1 MASRC
6 RTISRPAMSFLKSS
20 FSKPSST
27 PMFSAQSPRLSPSP
41 FSSPLP
47 QMAML
52 QSLLPLHSALSSAR
66 LTSCLGIDTK
76 GCRSLS
82 QGMLSSANPGV

>member
-1 MASRC
+1 MAPRC

-27 PMFSAQSPRLSPSP
+27 PMFSAQLARLSSPP
-41 FSSPLP
+41 FSRPLP

-66 LTSCLGIDTK
+66 LTSCLGMDTK

-82 QGMLSSANPGV
+82 QGMLCIANPGV